1 MNVTFPMHAMISVF
15 PTGDYK
21 VTFYYTNKEFFRI
34 QSIYNIT
41 GAVSVMTSNRD
52 TFG

>member
-1 MNVTFPMHAMISVF
+1 MNFTFPMHAMISVF

-21 VTFYYTNKEFFRI
+21 GTCYYTYKEGK
-34 QSIYNIT
+34 SIYNAT
-41 GAVSVMTSNRD
+41 GAASVITSNRD